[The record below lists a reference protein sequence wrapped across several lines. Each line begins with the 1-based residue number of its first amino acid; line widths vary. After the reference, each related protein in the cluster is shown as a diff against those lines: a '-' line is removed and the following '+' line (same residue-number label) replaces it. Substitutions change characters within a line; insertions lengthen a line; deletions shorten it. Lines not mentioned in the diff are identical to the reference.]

1 LHLNAAQLAGDTL
14 FLRETADVEPC
25 PAELIITIDEKVVRE
40 TIILP
45 RGISKGV
52 TEVEFFWADTG
63 IRWGVA
69 VVGACRSN
77 RDGLGWL
84 AARFVLANWC

>member
-1 LHLNAAQLAGDTL
+1 MIEPVKRYSSRVTISLAVAGLHLNVAQLAGDTL

-25 PAELIITIDEKVVRE
+25 PAELIITIDQKVVRE

-52 TEVEFFWADTG
+52 TEVDFF
-63 IRWGVA
+63 
-69 VVGACRSN
+69 
-77 RDGLGWL
+77 
-84 AARFVLANWC
+84 